1 MKTLSLPCSIWIAAT
16 TLVALIAFAGPGD
29 DDRQYAGQQARSIK
43 ALDDAEIDTLLNGRG
58 MGLARAA
65 ELNHYPGPKHVLAH
79 ADELQLTPDQRL
91 RTQQAFDRMHEDA
104 VALGKK
110 LVDAERELD
119 ALFAGGHADQA
130 KLNEL
135 VARVATLQ
143 GEVRL
148 AHLSAH
154 LAMRDIL
161 TPQQIAAYD
170 RLRGYTDPPTT
181 NRTSK

>member
-1 MKTLSLPCSIWIAAT
+1 
-16 TLVALIAFAGPGD
+16 
-29 DDRQYAGQQARSIK
+29 
-43 ALDDAEIDTLLNGRG
+43 

-79 ADELQLTPDQRL
+79 AGELQLTPDQRS
-91 RTQQAFDRMHEDA
+91 RTQEAFDRMHADA
-104 VALGKK
+104 VALGSK

-119 ALFAGGHADQA
+119 ALFSGGKADRA
-130 KLNEL
+130 KLGEL
-135 VARVATLQ
+135 VSRVATLQ

-161 TPQQIAAYD
+161 TPAQIAQYD
-170 RLRGYTDPPTT
+170 RLRGYTDPPAT
-181 NRTSK
+181 NRTSR